1 MADGARPTFRVVPAG
16 RGLAWLIAAGALI
29 RTQTVRLLT
38 VALIVQ
44 LIMSLTRFPV
54 VGLMVALAIPI
65 ISAGMLQCFHQVRK
79 GMPLSP
85 MEVFKPFSQT
95 VPAVRLFLLG
105 AIAGFLALLLVSW
118 LLSGVDELKDPDLLS
133 RLEQGDIS
141 TVLSLDPAVVY
152 RVLLGIAIGI
162 AVSGTMAYFAVP
174 LIWFR
179 NMTIGSAIALGL
191 KALVKNWLPFVVL
204 GLVLTALSIPVFL
217 ILGVVVGLLAV
228 TGGSPTVQYLA
239 FMFIALVVQL
249 LMFGTQYCAFS
260 EIFELGDKG
269 DSSGPDDTDQPDN
282 QFIA

>member
-1 MADGARPTFRVVPAG
+1 MADKGKPSFRVVPAG
-16 RGLAWLIAAGALI
+16 RGLAWLLAAGVLI

-79 GMPLSP
+79 GVPLSP
-85 MEVFKPFSQT
+85 MEVFKPFSRT
-95 VPAVRLFLLG
+95 HLAMRLFLLG

-118 LLSGVDELKDPDLLS
+118 LLSGVEQLKDPELLS

-152 RVLLGIAIGI
+152 RVLLAIAIGI

-174 LIWFR
+174 LVWFKS
-179 NMTIGSAIALGL
+179 MPIGAAIALGL

-204 GLVLTALSIPVFL
+204 GLVLTGLSIPVFL

-260 EIFELGDKG
+260 EIFQLGDRG
-269 DSSGPDDTDQPDN
+269 DSEDRADEDEPDN
-282 QFIA
+282 QLIA